1 MKMKSGIRILT
12 IALSL
17 LITFSCRNIE
27 KVEEQMHTA
36 SGYMEQHPE
45 LALELLDSIDCEML
59 STRKAQA
66 RHALLYSMALDKN
79 YIDVTNDSILSPAI
93 KYYKNHG
100 TADDKLLTYYYWG
113 RIAMNAGDYENA
125 LKRFISA
132 EQYVN
137 DAHEHVAAARLYKAQ
152 MVIYQY
158 SYESSMILEAAQEA
172 ASHYLSAKDTT
183 RYINTLND
191 VVAGHL
197 HRQDTAAAR
206 ESLNEIKS
214 YWSILTPRQVS
225 NWYSAELFLNEF
237 TGQLNAEEM
246 ITEYLAAVPD
256 SSTVRWLSVANAHY
270 YSGEYE
276 KAIDALNEYSKYEK
290 PEAAYY
296 LISGHT
302 NAEIGNYLQAAHS
315 YGQYIE
321 LTSEKNGALFESD
334 INFIKERYEAQLR
347 ISRNRFI
354 LIILALCAMLLFLT
368 SILVMNR
375 IKQVKLELRVIE
387 AEKNA
392 EKIRHDEEMKKTKAE
407 ADKYADM
414 YGNALAE
421 IENLNETLQNTALD
435 HTVKMHIVER
445 LNLLN
450 KFIASNMTPY
460 FSKDAANELKQLMND
475 KKHFIE
481 STRISFLIEHP
492 QFIHYLKKR
501 GLSDSEI
508 GYCCLY
514 AMGLK
519 GKDIS
524 SYMGNGHYKL
534 SSMIRKKLS
543 LSEHDTNL
551 DIYLRQIL
559 AKIGS

>member
-36 SGYMEQHPE
+36 SGYMEQQPE
-45 LALELLDSIDCEML
+45 LALELLDSIDCETL

-276 KAIDALNEYSKYEK
+276 KAIDALKEYSKYEK

-559 AKIGS
+559 AKIGA

>member
-36 SGYMEQHPE
+36 SGYMEQQPK
-45 LALELLDSIDCEML
+45 LALELLDSIDCETL
-59 STRKAQA
+59 STRKAKA

-206 ESLNEIKS
+206 ESQNEIKS

>member
-79 YIDVTNDSILSPAI
+79 YIDVTNDSILAPAI

-334 INFIKERYEAQLR
+334 INFIKERYGAQLR

-450 KFIASNMTPY
+450 KFIASNITPY

>member
-36 SGYMEQHPE
+36 SGYMEQQPK
-45 LALELLDSIDCEML
+45 LALELLDSIDCETL
-59 STRKAQA
+59 STRKAKA

>member
-1 MKMKSGIRILT
+1 MKMESGIRILT

-36 SGYMEQHPE
+36 SGYMEQQPE
-45 LALELLDSIDCEML
+45 LALELLDSIDCETL
-59 STRKAQA
+59 STRKAKA

-450 KFIASNMTPY
+450 KFIASNITPY

>member
-1 MKMKSGIRILT
+1 MKSGIRILT

-36 SGYMEQHPE
+36 SGYMEQQPE

-450 KFIASNMTPY
+450 KFIASNITPY

>member
-1 MKMKSGIRILT
+1 M
-12 IALSL
+12 
-17 LITFSCRNIE
+17 
-27 KVEEQMHTA
+27 
-36 SGYMEQHPE
+36 
-45 LALELLDSIDCEML
+45 
-59 STRKAQA
+59 
-66 RHALLYSMALDKN
+66 
-79 YIDVTNDSILSPAI
+79 
-93 KYYKNHG
+93 
-100 TADDKLLTYYYWG
+100 
-113 RIAMNAGDYENA
+113 
-125 LKRFISA
+125 
-132 EQYVN
+132 
-137 DAHEHVAAARLYKAQ
+137 
-152 MVIYQY
+152 
-158 SYESSMILEAAQEA
+158 
-172 ASHYLSAKDTT
+172 
-183 RYINTLND
+183 
-191 VVAGHL
+191 
-197 HRQDTAAAR
+197 
-206 ESLNEIKS
+206 
-214 YWSILTPRQVS
+214 
-225 NWYSAELFLNEF
+225 
-237 TGQLNAEEM
+237 
-246 ITEYLAAVPD
+246 
-256 SSTVRWLSVANAHY
+256 
-270 YSGEYE
+270 
-276 KAIDALNEYSKYEK
+276 
-290 PEAAYY
+290 
-296 LISGHT
+296 
-302 NAEIGNYLQAAHS
+302 
-315 YGQYIE
+315 
-321 LTSEKNGALFESD
+321 
-334 INFIKERYEAQLR
+334 
-347 ISRNRFI
+347 
-354 LIILALCAMLLFLT
+354 
-368 SILVMNR
+368 
-375 IKQVKLELRVIE
+375 KLELRVIE

>member
-36 SGYMEQHPE
+36 SGYMEQQPE
-45 LALELLDSIDCEML
+45 LALELLDSIDCETL
-59 STRKAQA
+59 STRKAKA

-450 KFIASNMTPY
+450 KFIASNITPY

>member
-79 YIDVTNDSILSPAI
+79 YIDVTNDSILAPAI

>member
-1 MKMKSGIRILT
+1 MSM
-12 IALSL
+12 
-17 LITFSCRNIE
+17 
-27 KVEEQMHTA
+27 MP
-36 SGYMEQHPE
+36 M
-45 LALELLDSIDCEML
+45 
-59 STRKAQA
+59 STW
-66 RHALLYSMALDKN
+66 L
-79 YIDVTNDSILSPAI
+79 P
-93 KYYKNHG
+93 HG
-100 TADDKLLTYYYWG
+100 
-113 RIAMNAGDYENA
+113 
-125 LKRFISA
+125 
-132 EQYVN
+132 
-137 DAHEHVAAARLYKAQ
+137 LYKAQ

-276 KAIDALNEYSKYEK
+276 KAIDALKEYSKYEK

-354 LIILALCAMLLFLT
+354 LIILALCAMLLFMT

>member
-1 MKMKSGIRILT
+1 MKSGIRILT

-36 SGYMEQHPE
+36 SGYMEQQPE
-45 LALELLDSIDCEML
+45 LALELLDSIDCETL
-59 STRKAQA
+59 STRKAKA

-450 KFIASNMTPY
+450 KFIASNITPY

>member
-1 MKMKSGIRILT
+1 MKSGIRILT

-79 YIDVTNDSILSPAI
+79 YIDVTNDSILAPAI